1 MACKKP
7 VLLAIDGVSRI
18 LIEEAD
24 CGFYVE
30 PENSFLIAEKA
41 KELLNLPTATLN
53 KIGENGFLFA
63 KKNFDREKL
72 AKEYSSLI
80 EKKIMRNE

>member
-7 VLLAIDGVSRI
+7 VLLAIDGVSRT
-18 LIEEAD
+18 LIEEAN

-41 KELLNLPTATLN
+41 KELSNLADDTLIQ
-53 KIGENGFLFA
+53 IGENKLVMFL
-63 KKNFDREKL
+63 
-72 AKEYSSLI
+72 
-80 EKKIMRNE
+80 KI